1 MNAINL
7 ELFDA
12 EIKDIM
18 NVLGQLP
25 TQSNAWPL
33 MKKIEAQ
40 LNAQLP
46 VVQEASVVET
56 VATPTA

>member
-1 MNAINL
+1 MINIKL

-12 EIKDIM
+12 EIKDVLG
-18 NVLGQLP
+18 VLGQLP

-40 LNAQLP
+40 LNNQLP
-46 VVQEASVVET
+46 PVEDAT
-56 VATPTA
+56 VNDPATPTT